1 MQALEAALRAGV
13 GAVSFLTRIPV
24 GRRVMLGSEDVARGA
39 ALFPV
44 VGAGL
49 GALVALVVV
58 GLDARLSALLAA
70 ALAVALEALLTG
82 AIHLDALADSA
93 DGLDAGSRERALE
106 IMREPTI
113 GAFGATALLL
123 DLVVKTAAL
132 AAVAAGPRA
141 ILAVAAAYALGRTA
155 PLALGWVLP
164 YARQEG
170 GSGSVLTGGAGGVSR
185 VVGVGLGVGLGI
197 GLAVAALGWRG
208 IAVVGAAAVATA
220 AVGLVARRRLG
231 GVTGDVLGAGAE
243 LATTLA
249 LVAAVASR

>member
-1 MQALEAALRAGV
+1 MPGLETALRAGA

-24 GRRVMLGSEDVARGA
+24 GRRVELGPEDVARGA
-39 ALFPV
+39 VLFPV

-49 GALVALVVV
+49 GALTGLVVV
-58 GLDARLSALLAA
+58 GLDARLSVLLAA

-93 DGLDAGSRERALE
+93 DGLGARSRERALE

-123 DLVVKTAAL
+123 DLVLKTAAL

-141 ILAVAAAYALGRTA
+141 VLAVAAAYALGRTA
-155 PLALGWVLP
+155 PLVLGWALG
-164 YARQEG
+164 YARPEG
-170 GSGSVLTGGAGGVSR
+170 GSGSILTGGVGKAAR
-185 VVGVGLGVGLGI
+185 AAGVGLGVGL
-197 GLAVAALGWRG
+197 AFAALGLRG
-208 IAVVGAAAVATA
+208 IALVAGAALGAAVVGV
-220 AVGLVARRRLG
+220 VARRRFG
-231 GVTGDVLGAGAE
+231 GVTGDVLGAAAE

-249 LVAAVASR
+249 LVAAAASR

>member
-1 MQALEAALRAGV
+1 MQALETALRAV
-13 GAVSFLTRIPV
+13 AGAVSFLTRIPV
-24 GRRVMLGSEDVARGA
+24 GSRLELEAEDVARGA
-39 ALFPV
+39 VLFPF

-49 GALVALVVV
+49 GAVVGLVVV

-70 ALAVALEALLTG
+70 ALAVAIEAALTG

-93 DGLDAGSRERALE
+93 DGLGAGSRERALE

-155 PLALGWVLP
+155 PPALGWALP
-164 YARQEG
+164 YARPEG
-170 GSGSVLTGGAGGVSR
+170 GSGSILAGGAGEVSR
-185 VVGVGLGVGLGI
+185 ALGVGLGV

-208 IAVVGAAAVATA
+208 IVLVGAAALGAA
-220 AVGLVARRRLG
+220 AVGVVARRRLG
-231 GVTGDVLGAGAE
+231 GVTGDVLGAAAE
-243 LATTLA
+243 MATTLA
-249 LVAAVASR
+249 LVAAVATR